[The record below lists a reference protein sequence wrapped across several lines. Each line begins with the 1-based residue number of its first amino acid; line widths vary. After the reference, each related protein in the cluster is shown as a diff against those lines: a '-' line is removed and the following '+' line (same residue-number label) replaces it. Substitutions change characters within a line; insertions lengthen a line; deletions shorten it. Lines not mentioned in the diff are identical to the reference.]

1 MKKLFLVYATATFL
15 ASCNSDSKSD
25 MDTKKEVIPDTSA
38 QYHNSVNTDTAKTA
52 PIPLAAPLPAK
63 TDSGKVV
70 SKTKEKKT
78 STATK
83 VTHEPAT
90 TTTTPSQTTT
100 ESPATTPTS
109 PTTTTTTDNTQTTT
123 STPAVTPEK
132 KGMKSST
139 KDAIIGGGAGAI
151 GGAIISKKKGKGAII
166 GGILGA
172 GAGYIIGKKK
182 DKKDTAR

>member
-90 TTTTPSQTTT
+90 TTTTPSQTT